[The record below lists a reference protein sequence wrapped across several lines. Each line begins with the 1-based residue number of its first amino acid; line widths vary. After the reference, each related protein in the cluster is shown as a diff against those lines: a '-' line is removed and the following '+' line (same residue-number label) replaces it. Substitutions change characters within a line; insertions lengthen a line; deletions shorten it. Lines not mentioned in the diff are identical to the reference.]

1 MKLIITNDDS
11 KIGVFRD
18 FTDIIEGGVDKN
30 GLLGQLIVELEI
42 IKQELIEIYLDRR
55 DEKWQAGKY
64 FIS

>member
-55 DEKWQAGKY
+55 DEK
-64 FIS
+64 